1 MFIYF
6 IRHDDHQHVRGLKLS
21 FSHPFLS
28 PVTLNRPCS
37 KEFQL
42 HRKAEAKFLQ
52 SFFQE
57 WRRYA
62 SMLEEQQTLETVGAP
77 LDPFMLGTLSEE
89 QRQQLSKLK
98 AEAQQLR

>member
-1 MFIYF
+1 MSYATTITS
-6 IRHDDHQHVRGLKLS
+6 ICVGVRLSLSHPLSLLS
-21 FSHPFLS
+21 FF
-28 PVTLNRPCS
+28 NRPCS

-62 SMLEEQQTLETVGAP
+62 SMLEEQHTLETVGVP
-77 LDPFMLGTLSEE
+77 LDPFMLDTLSEE